1 MSNTLTGLIPTI
13 YEGLDVV
20 SRELTGLIPSVSL
33 FPGAERVAKNQTVT
47 FPVVPAYAAVD
58 ITPAATGPDPSAG
71 SIGNDTLTITKSRG
85 VPFFWEG
92 DEQLGLS
99 GGYTTIFRDQVAQA
113 IRTLTNEMESDLAG
127 LHIYASRAYGTA
139 GTTPFA
145 STLADTAAL
154 KKLLSDNGAPQ
165 IDLQMVVDT
174 TAGEALRNLTQLTK
188 ANEAGSD
195 EMLRRGIL
203 MDVHGFALRVSAG
216 IKPFTKGTA
225 ASATTNAAGYAI
237 GATTITLASAG
248 TGTLLAG
255 DAITFAGDTNKY
267 VVATGDAEVSNG
279 GTIVLAAPGLRQ
291 ALAASAIAITVVAN
305 YGRNMAFS
313 KSAITLATRV
323 PAMPLGGDS
332 ADDLVIVTD
341 AQSGISFQVAL
352 YRQYKRVAFEVGA
365 AWGVKCTKTEHT
377 AILLG

>member
-13 YEGLDVV
+13 YEGLDIV
-20 SRELTGLIPSVSL
+20 SREMTGLLPAVTL
-33 FPGAERVAKNQTVT
+33 MPGAERVAKNQTVT

-58 ITPAATGPDPSAG
+58 ITPAATGPDPSA
-71 SIGNDTLTITKSRG
+71 STIGNDTLTISKSRG

-92 DEQLGLS
+92 DEQLGLAD
-99 GGYTTIFRDQVAQA
+99 GYNTIFKNQVAQS
-113 IRTLTNEMESDLAG
+113 IRTLVNEMESDLAA
-127 LHIYASRAYGTA
+127 LHINASRAIGTA

-154 KKLLSDNGAPQ
+154 KKLLSDNGSPQ
-165 IDLQMVVDT
+165 IDLQLVVNS

-195 EMLRRGIL
+195 EMLRRGVL
-203 MDVHGFALRVSAG
+203 MDVHGFALRESAG
-216 IKPFTKGTA
+216 IKTFTKGTA
-225 ASATTNAAGYAI
+225 ASATTNSAGYAI

-267 VVATGDAEVSNG
+267 LLATGDGDVSNG
-279 GTIVLAAPGLRQ
+279 GTIVLAAPGLRV
-291 ALAASAIAITVVAN
+291 ALAGSPIAITLVAN
-305 YGRNMAFS
+305 SARNMAFS
-313 KSAITLATRV
+313 RSAITLVTRV
-323 PAMPLGGDS
+323 PAVPAGGDS
-332 ADDLVIVTD
+332 ADDVVIVTD
-341 AQSGISFQVAL
+341 PQSGISFAVSL

-365 AWGVKCTKTEHT
+365 AWGVKCNKAEHT